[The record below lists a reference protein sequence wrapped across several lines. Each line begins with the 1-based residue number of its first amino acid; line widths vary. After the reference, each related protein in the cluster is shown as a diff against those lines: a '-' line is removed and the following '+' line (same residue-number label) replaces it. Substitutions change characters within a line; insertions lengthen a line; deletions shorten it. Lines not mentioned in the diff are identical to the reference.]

1 MIASSDTCRDRAR
14 GSCLWGGDEHE
25 HETSETRF
33 EVTRTPDYRIGHGF
47 DAHRFQRGRK
57 LVLGGVVISYSLGLA
72 GHSDADVLLH
82 ALINALLGAMGQG
95 DIGAHF
101 PDTDPRYKNISSA
114 KLLEQVLRMMRR
126 ARFRIVNGDVTVV
139 AEKPRL
145 KPHFG
150 KIRPRVAALLKIPAA
165 RINLKA
171 ATTEGLGWIG
181 QGRGMAAIAVVLLE
195 KRRSR

>member
-1 MIASSDTCRDRAR
+1 MIAASDTCRDRAR
-14 GSCLWGGDEHE
+14 GSCSWGGDEHG

-33 EVTRTPDYRIGHGF
+33 EVTRTPDFRIGHGF
-47 DAHRFQRGRK
+47 DVHRFHRGRK
-57 LVLGGVVISYSLGLA
+57 LVLGGVQIPHTHGLA

-82 ALINALLGAMGQG
+82 ALINALLGAMGKG

-114 KLLEQVLRMMRR
+114 KLLEQVLRMMRQEK
-126 ARFRIVNGDVTVV
+126 FRVVNGDVTIV

-145 KPHFG
+145 EPHRE
-150 KIRPRVAALLKIPAA
+150 KIRRHVASLLKIPAE

-171 ATTEGLGWIG
+171 TTTEGLGWIG

-195 KRRSR
+195 KRKSR